1 MAPEHPEGWWAYT
14 DGSSLENANPE
25 GGPGGIG
32 IHASY
37 NGEVKEW
44 GIGYHKTT
52 NNRMEIRA
60 VIFLLEQFEEPT
72 KITVFTDSQYTIDA
86 STKWIHGWR
95 RNNWITGAGLP
106 VKNRDLFEQLDKL
119 LKFHD
124 VTLTKVKG
132 HSGIP
137 GNEAAD
143 KLAGD
148 AAKNPTLDDEGFIPS
163 SKQPKPPA
171 GYQPWWKRKFKK

>member
-1 MAPEHPEGWWAYT
+1 MSPEHPEGDYAYT
-14 DGSSLENANPE
+14 DGSSLENANPN
-25 GGPGGIG
+25 GGPGGVG
-32 IHASY
+32 VHARI
-37 NGEVKEW
+37 NGEIKEW

-60 VIFLLEQFEEPT
+60 VIFILEQFEEPT

-86 STKWIHGWR
+86 ITKWIHGWK

-106 VKNRDLFEQLDKL
+106 VKNKDLFEKLDALMKL
-119 LKFHD
+119 HD
-124 VTLTKVKG
+124 VTLSKVKG

-148 AAKNPTLDDEGFIPS
+148 AARAPTMDDEGFIPPS
-163 SKQPKPPA
+163 QQPKPPP
-171 GYQPWWKRKFKK
+171 GYTPWWKQRKK